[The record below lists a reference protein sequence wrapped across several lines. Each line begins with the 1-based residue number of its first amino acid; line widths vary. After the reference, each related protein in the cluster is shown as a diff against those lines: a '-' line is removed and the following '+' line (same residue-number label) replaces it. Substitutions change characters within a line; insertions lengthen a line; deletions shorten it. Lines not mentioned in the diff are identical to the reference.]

1 MTAGSDISNGAAS
14 SLTDNSG
21 SAASRITSARRVG
34 SASAAKV
41 RSSGELE
48 TLTIRLSIGPRP
60 RLSTDPH
67 ALSFSRQIQFKGGIR
82 RPFKRLCHNQHE
94 FVMTDLPTARDG
106 RITFRAMLLGDR
118 IETAGLERSDV
129 LSTLP
134 LAFRAGQRG
143 IVALFRY
150 GVAVMVGMSP
160 LEEDEVIRR
169 LDGRVV
175 APIEP
180 REEETVQI
188 EIAPERDDQIAP
200 SGAIVVKALTT
211 EHTLLIADALATS
224 VVLAHD
230 EKNVAT
236 VFGVI
241 QPIAQQ
247 LAQYGRTPG
256 GRRAI
261 LKHIGNALLVQHRV
275 SGLVAVAEK
284 PDVLWERPDLER
296 LYARLEDEY
305 ELKERADVLTRKLTV
320 ISDSAKAF
328 ADIIDTERS
337 LRLELIIVVLIAVE
351 IVIAGFQLWVR

>member
-1 MTAGSDISNGAAS
+1 MI
-14 SLTDNSG
+14 
-21 SAASRITSARRVG
+21 
-34 SASAAKV
+34 
-41 RSSGELE
+41 
-48 TLTIRLSIGPRP
+48 
-60 RLSTDPH
+60 
-67 ALSFSRQIQFKGGIR
+67 
-82 RPFKRLCHNQHE
+82 
-94 FVMTDLPTARDG
+94 DLPITRQH
-106 RITFRAMLLGDR
+106 RIAARAMLLGDR

-134 LAFRAGQRG
+134 LGFRAGEKG
-143 IVALFRY
+143 IVVLFRY
-150 GVAVMVGMSP
+150 GVAVMIDMSP

-175 APIEP
+175 DPIKP

-188 EIAPERDDQIAP
+188 EVAPDKDDQFAA
-200 SGAIVVKALTT
+200 GVIVVKTLTI

-230 EKNVAT
+230 EKKVAT
-236 VFGVI
+236 VFDVI
-241 QPIAQQ
+241 QPIAQE
-247 LAQYGRTPG
+247 LAEHGRTPG

-284 PDVLWERPDLER
+284 PDVLWERPGLER
-296 LYARLEDEY
+296 FYARLEDEY

-351 IVIAGFQLWVR
+351 IVIAGFQLLAR